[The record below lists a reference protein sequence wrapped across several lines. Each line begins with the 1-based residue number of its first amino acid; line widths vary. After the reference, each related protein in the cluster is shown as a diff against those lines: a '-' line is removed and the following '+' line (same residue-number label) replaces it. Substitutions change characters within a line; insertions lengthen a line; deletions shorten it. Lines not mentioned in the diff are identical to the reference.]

1 VDAGILWQ
9 EWQVAAQ
16 AEELAVSIGTDR
28 ETEASLQADRA
39 ILAGVDQ
46 ATQAQVAADNLTLND
61 SAASAAAL
69 ATVQSALVTAQQNAA
84 HDGDALDALLG
95 LTPGTPI
102 AIAPARI
109 ENPPTG
115 ALDAALASLPRRRPD
130 LIALRCGYDQADARL
145 RAAILTQFL
154 PLSLGASGGRDTTG
168 VDSAGPQITLTLP
181 LFNRNR
187 AAITAAEA
195 TRTALAAQYQA
206 ALDSAVSAAQSLIA
220 SIALL
225 HGQTAQARQAAA
237 ASSAMAAQ
245 AQTAFANGQLSASA
259 FANLAAASGERQRDF
274 ISLRGQLQTAEISLA
289 TLLGFGLPPIAET
302 ATS

>member
-1 VDAGILWQ
+1 
-9 EWQVAAQ
+9 
-16 AEELAVSIGTDR
+16 
-28 ETEASLQADRA
+28 
-39 ILAGVDQ
+39 VDQ

-206 ALDSAVSAAQSLIA
+206 ALDSAASAAQSLIA

-259 FANLAAASGERQRDF
+259 FANLAAASGERQREF
-274 ISLRGQLQTAEISLA
+274 ISLSGQLQTAEISLA